1 MNRLLAVSI
10 LPVLI
15 WSGLAAQ
22 AQTVSSNAGANPVT
36 GAPIP
41 GAMQSLGN
49 VIRIPDAP
57 PPQQPPQVTSE
68 PLALPTSIP
77 PNTVGTS
84 GGR

>member
-1 MNRLLAVSI
+1 MRRILAI
-10 LPVLI
+10 LIL
-15 WSGLAAQ
+15 SGLAAPAA
-22 AQTVSSNAGANPVT
+22 AQTVSANAGANPVT

-41 GAMQSLGN
+41 GSMQSLGD
-49 VIRIPDAP
+49 VIRVPDAP

-77 PNTVGTS
+77 PNTVG

>member
-1 MNRLLAVSI
+1 MKRLLAV
-10 LPVLI
+10 LI
-15 WSGLAAQ
+15 VSGLAAPAA

-41 GAMQSLGN
+41 GSMQSLGD

-57 PPQQPPQVTSE
+57 PPPQPPQVTSE

-77 PNTVGTS
+77 PNTVGA
-84 GGR
+84 GR